1 MSIKRILFLFLFI
14 TLFFISSILLLTYLL
29 QREFNLVQ
37 VSQDRSYR
45 SYRLANELVASSDQL
60 TRFARTYAVT
70 GDVRFK
76 RYFNMVLD
84 IRNGNVAA
92 PSDYGGVYWDLI
104 SEKEG
109 QASHV
114 SMKKPISLEQQMLDA
129 GISSQELLLL
139 TRAQSRS
146 DQLAGIENIAMSLVD
161 RYIADTTGTL
171 KSYRDS
177 AIAMLYGQS
186 YNQAKAM
193 IMDPIGQFLNVLEIR
208 TKTELEAHNELVEK
222 LLLLL
227 TVLCLLLIISF
238 IGFTLLLRNR
248 LLKKGI
254 TMLDVLKRIAAGD
267 LSLRLAADSS
277 DEMGELSNSI
287 NHVVGQLE
295 SSLKEAHNQ
304 TDQAIAVAKEE
315 EVQRKHSD
323 KLLNNILPGLIAER
337 LKKGESSIA
346 ESFPEVTV
354 LFADIVGFTKLSE
367 ELGPRQLVNML
378 NDVFGRFDE
387 LALHFKLEKI
397 KTIGD
402 CYMVVGGVP
411 DRSPTH
417 CQQVAEFAIAARESI
432 KSYSV
437 EWGKELDIRIG
448 IHTGTVVAGVVGKQ
462 KYTYDLWG
470 DVVNVASRMESA
482 SLPGEIH
489 VTETVHL
496 RLADD
501 FLFESRGNIEVRS
514 KGKLNTYFLKGKRTD
529 S

>member
-1 MSIKRILFLFLFI
+1 M
-14 TLFFISSILLLTYLL
+14 
-29 QREFNLVQ
+29 
-37 VSQDRSYR
+37 
-45 SYRLANELVASSDQL
+45 
-60 TRFARTYAVT
+60 
-70 GDVRFK
+70 
-76 RYFNMVLD
+76 
-84 IRNGNVAA
+84 
-92 PSDYGGVYWDLI
+92 
-104 SEKEG
+104 
-109 QASHV
+109 
-114 SMKKPISLEQQMLDA
+114 LE
-129 GISSQELLLL
+129 
-139 TRAQSRS
+139 
-146 DQLAGIENIAMSLVD
+146 
-161 RYIADTTGTL
+161 
-171 KSYRDS
+171 
-177 AIAMLYGQS
+177 
-186 YNQAKAM
+186 
-193 IMDPIGQFLNVLEIR
+193 
-208 TKTELEAHNELVEK
+208 
-222 LLLLL
+222 
-227 TVLCLLLIISF
+227 
-238 IGFTLLLRNR
+238 
-248 LLKKGI
+248 
-254 TMLDVLKRIAAGD
+254 VLKRIAAGD

-304 TDQAIAVAKEE
+304 TDQAIAIAKEE